1 MSSYICQNFQLSI
14 LYNFQF
20 YHMVLKLV
28 LYVDFPHMRIFPY
41 DRDFFGSV
49 VAGLITIDK
58 FSRVLDDSAGAVRP
72 VHDSKTAIENL
83 VKTVKF
89 S

>member
-1 MSSYICQNFQLSI
+1 MSSYICQNFQLFI

-49 VAGLITIDK
+49 VAGNCFRGEVNKNKSLK
-58 FSRVLDDSAGAVRP
+58 LRVVAV
-72 VHDSKTAIENL
+72 IIL
-83 VKTVKF
+83 
-89 S
+89 